1 MSAGGG
7 PRRDPADL
15 NRERAAIREDPELV
29 QERVQ
34 RAATVFALTEL
45 REPRRSLADAWRIAV
60 GDFSID
66 AEKATR
72 AARDLKSWAR
82 RALAP
87 SLAAHLL
94 AAGVGPERLVEA
106 IVEQTEAVKR
116 KADGSIVCDPDGNPV
131 PDLATRRRALPFL
144 RDTLHMAGLLVK
156 FMSDVDERLQRAGEH
171 EDAGEADDRV
181 IPMGER
187 LA

>member
-1 MSAGGG
+1 M
-7 PRRDPADL
+7 
-15 NRERAAIREDPELV
+15 

-94 AAGVGPERLVEA
+94 AAGGRP
-106 IVEQTEAVKR
+106 
-116 KADGSIVCDPDGNPV
+116 
-131 PDLATRRRALPFL
+131 
-144 RDTLHMAGLLVK
+144 
-156 FMSDVDERLQRAGEH
+156 
-171 EDAGEADDRV
+171 
-181 IPMGER
+181 
-187 LA
+187 

>member
-1 MSAGGG
+1 M
-7 PRRDPADL
+7 
-15 NRERAAIREDPELV
+15 
-29 QERVQ
+29 
-34 RAATVFALTEL
+34 
-45 REPRRSLADAWRIAV
+45 ADAWRIAV

-66 AEKATR
+66 TEKATR

-82 RALAP
+82 RTLAP

-106 IVEQTEAVKR
+106 IAEQIEAVKR
-116 KADGSIVCDPDGNPV
+116 KADGSIVRDADGNPV

>member
-1 MSAGGG
+1 M
-7 PRRDPADL
+7 
-15 NRERAAIREDPELV
+15 

-106 IVEQTEAVKR
+106 IAEQIEAVKR
-116 KADGSIVCDPDGNPV
+116 KADGSIVRAPDGNPV

-156 FMSDVDERLQRAGEH
+156 FESDVDERLQRAGEH
-171 EDAGEADDRV
+171 EADAGEADDRV
-181 IPMGER
+181 IPIGER
-187 LA
+187 SA